1 MTVGI
6 NDDFTDNSSEVLTK
20 LNAQKPAYNKPSQ
33 NVEISYEMHIFI
45 KVEGIL
51 NNWQKITIEE
61 LLCALN
67 TLGYSTAWGQSLSL
81 LLNSPVILDEVC
93 GSLNL

>member
-51 NNWQKITIEE
+51 NN
-61 LLCALN
+61 
-67 TLGYSTAWGQSLSL
+67 
-81 LLNSPVILDEVC
+81 
-93 GSLNL
+93 